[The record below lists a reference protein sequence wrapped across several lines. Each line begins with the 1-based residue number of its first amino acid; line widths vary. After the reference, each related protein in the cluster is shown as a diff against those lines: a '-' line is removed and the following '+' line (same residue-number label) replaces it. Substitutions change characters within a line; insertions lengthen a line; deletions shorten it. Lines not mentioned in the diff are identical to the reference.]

1 MFDIRKHIVI
11 DNKIQNML
19 FKLLSKFD
27 AKSEG
32 AVIRRAIVELY
43 QKHFKS

>member
-11 DNKIQNML
+11 NTKIQNML
-19 FKLLSKFD
+19 FKLSKKFD

-43 QKHFKS
+43 QKNFKN

>member
-11 DNKIQNML
+11 DTKIQNML
-19 FKLLSKFD
+19 FKLSQKFN

-43 QKHFKS
+43 QRHFKS

>member
-1 MFDIRKHIVI
+1 MLDRRKHIMI
-11 DNKIQNML
+11 DDKIQDML
-19 FKLLSKFD
+19 FKLQKKFN

-43 QKHFKS
+43 QQHFKT

>member
-1 MFDIRKHIVI
+1 MLDKRKHTMI
-11 DNKIQNML
+11 DDTIQNML
-19 FKLLSKFD
+19 FKLQSKFN

-43 QKHFKS
+43 QRHFEG

>member
-1 MFDIRKHIVI
+1 MLDKRKHLMI
-11 DNKIQNML
+11 DDLIQDML
-19 FKLLSKFD
+19 FKLQKKFN